1 MTVKAISF
9 QLNKNLGMCNILKMS
24 EKKAISEVDESMSH
38 IVRWDILVVL
48 ISSLAQFLSFS
59 RGLQLTYQPHKDI
72 RELSTATSPF
82 RYVCRAS

>member
-38 IVRWDILVVL
+38 IVR
-48 ISSLAQFLSFS
+48 
-59 RGLQLTYQPHKDI
+59 
-72 RELSTATSPF
+72 
-82 RYVCRAS
+82 